1 VATGRHLLYGVNR
14 FIEGDNEPLVLCY
27 AVFKAPE
34 LNNPLDPSSSET
46 GNTLYGITDIYN
58 GPEGAQAHM
67 ALGQQREKMFSDLID
82 LTNQYCVA
90 GILGSPVVRAMR

>member
-34 LNNPLDPSSSET
+34 LNNPLDPSSGET
-46 GNTLYGITDIYN
+46 GNTLYGITD
-58 GPEGAQAHM
+58 
-67 ALGQQREKMFSDLID
+67 L
-82 LTNQYCVA
+82 
-90 GILGSPVVRAMR
+90 